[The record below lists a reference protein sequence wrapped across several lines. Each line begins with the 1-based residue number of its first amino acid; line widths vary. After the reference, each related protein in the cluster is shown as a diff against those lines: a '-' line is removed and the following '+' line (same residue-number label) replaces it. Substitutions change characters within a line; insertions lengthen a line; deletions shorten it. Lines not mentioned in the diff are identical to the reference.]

1 MNNIKVRTKLIFVM
15 VVAIAALVLSVLS
28 SQKSMEQM
36 KENVTVELEADKRA
50 SYDELIKNEVDSV
63 ISLCQQIYKYY
74 QDGTYSLEQAKQIA
88 AVQIRALRYG
98 DNGYFWVDQYDG
110 TNVVLLGNSV
120 EGTNRLEA
128 VDGNGN
134 KYIRE
139 IIKVGQQSGGGY
151 TDYVY
156 PKEGETVD
164 SPKRSYSKAFEP
176 FQWVVGTGNYTDY
189 IDTQVEQTS
198 SELESFILKKE
209 QSFMY
214 IALVLVIVLIVVIRM
229 LATSITRPM
238 KQLAES
244 IGFMGQGDFSKN
256 LDAKLLRRKDDFGIL
271 SNHLENMRSEV
282 GTLVGNVKDESSR
295 ISSMVDEI
303 DENVQVLDS
312 EIEQM
317 TGTTQEIAAGME
329 ETSASSEEINAMSH
343 EIENAARSI
352 ATRSQDGAL
361 EVDAIRNRAVE
372 LRSTTE
378 KNGKHTMEV
387 HGEISQRLTK
397 ALEDIKV
404 VDQIGVLAKS
414 IMEITEQT
422 NLLALNASI
431 EAARAGDAGRGFAVV
446 AEQIRV
452 LAEQSKDAVAHIEDV
467 TKNVVGAVEN
477 LAVDAKELLDF
488 VGTDVVSNFEGFSG
502 MADNYSKDAE
512 TVDELVTDF
521 SASAEELLA
530 SINGVISAIND
541 VSTATTQGASG
552 TTEIAQKA
560 TSASKK
566 SVEIKEKAAA
576 AHESADELRKQVE
589 KFTI

>member
-36 KENVTVELEADKRA
+36 KENVTAELEADKRA

-63 ISLCQQIYKYY
+63 ISLCQQIYKDY
-74 QDGTYSLEQAKQIA
+74 QNGTYSLEQAKQIA

-238 KQLAES
+238 KQLDES

-312 EIEQM
+312 EIEQI
-317 TGTTQEIAAGME
+317 TETTQEIAAGME

-378 KNGKHTMEV
+378 KNAKHTMEV
-387 HGEISQRLTK
+387 HGEISQHLTK

-404 VDQIGVLAKS
+404 VDQIG
-414 IMEITEQT
+414 
-422 NLLALNASI
+422 
-431 EAARAGDAGRGFAVV
+431 
-446 AEQIRV
+446 V

-477 LAVDAKELLDF
+477 LAVDAKKLLDF

-502 MADNYSKDAE
+502 MADNYSKDAG

-566 SVEIKEKAAA
+566 SVEIKEKAVA